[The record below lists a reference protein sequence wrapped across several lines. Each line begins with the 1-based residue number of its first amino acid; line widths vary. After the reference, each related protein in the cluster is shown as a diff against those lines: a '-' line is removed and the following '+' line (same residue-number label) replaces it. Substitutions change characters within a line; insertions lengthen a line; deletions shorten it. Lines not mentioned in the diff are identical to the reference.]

1 MTVDSTSH
9 WQRNLVLLL
18 ISQILILA
26 GFTAA
31 MPFIPL
37 FLRDHMKIVSEVDRG
52 LYMSMFT
59 FFGTFGYAISCPFWG
74 SLSDRFGVKIMLIRG
89 TFVTAFI
96 FPLMG
101 YCTQPW
107 MLITLRFITAACAGT
122 TAASHILIAKNT
134 PEDKQ
139 GFAQGVLSTSVFC
152 GSMLGNV
159 LGGFIVHYFG
169 YLFTFWTCGITYIIA
184 GIFVLFV
191 KENFQRPTQLSV
203 ASDTPYV
210 KKIRAYRKSP
220 LPAFT
225 IGVWLMLFLFALWG
239 CISYMSVPY
248 IAMLVEV
255 ITGPGKAAYWTGI
268 ICAFSSGGALVSGV
282 VLGYLSDKLPPRVLM
297 IPVLSIAG
305 VLLILQGLSPNL
317 WMYGI
322 TRTLMAIFTGGLS
335 PILFKILSGATP
347 KRKRG
352 AVFGWSSTFSNGG
365 VMLSTVF
372 AGWIIFVW
380 NTRGIHIV
388 SGLAMILMIPIV
400 IWTLHKIMNQ
410 PFFLAHSADLF
421 AKKKK

>member
-1 MTVDSTSH
+1 MSLDSTCH
-9 WQRNLVLLL
+9 WKRNLVLLL
-18 ISQILILA
+18 ISQILVLA

-37 FLRDHMKIVSEVDRG
+37 FLRDHMKIASEVDRG

-59 FFGTFGYAISCPFWG
+59 FFGTFGYALFCPIWG
-74 SLSDRFGVKIMLIRG
+74 SLSDKYGVKIMLLRG
-89 TFVTAFI
+89 TFVTAFL

-101 YCTQPW
+101 YCSQPW
-107 MLITLRFITAACAGT
+107 MLITLRFLTAACAGT

-169 YLFTFWTCGITYIIA
+169 YLFTFWTCGITYLIA
-184 GIFVLFV
+184 GLFVLFV
-191 KENFQRPTQLSV
+191 KENFQRPLPVSET
-203 ASDTPYV
+203 AYV
-210 KKIRAYRKSP
+210 KKIRSYRKSP

-225 IGVWLMLFLFALWG
+225 IGVWLMLMLFGLWG

-248 IAMLVEV
+248 IAMMVEL
-255 ITGPGKAAYWTGI
+255 ISDPKEAAYWTGI
-268 ICAFSSGGALVSGV
+268 ICAFASGGALVSGV
-282 VLGYLSDKLPPRVLM
+282 VLGYLADKLPPKILM

-305 VLLILQGLSPNL
+305 ILLILQGFSPNL
-317 WMYGI
+317 WVYGI
-322 TRTLMAIFTGGLS
+322 TRTLMTVFTGGLS

-347 KRKRG
+347 MRKRG

-388 SGLAMILMIPIV
+388 SGAAMILMIPVVLWI
-400 IWTLHKIMNQ
+400 LHRIMNQ

-421 AKKKK
+421 KKKK